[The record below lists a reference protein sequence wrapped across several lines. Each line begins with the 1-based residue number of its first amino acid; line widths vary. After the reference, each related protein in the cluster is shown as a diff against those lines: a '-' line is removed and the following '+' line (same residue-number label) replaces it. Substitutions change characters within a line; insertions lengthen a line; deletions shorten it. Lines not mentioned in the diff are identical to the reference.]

1 MQEHQEEV
9 DLLLDRTKL
18 EMQAASS
25 QSGGAS
31 PRALTGPNI
40 PSSPQLQASVEGVQQ
55 NALYSLP
62 AAGKGKKRERADQN
76 SDPSKTEHNVKF
88 DDPDTSTLKR
98 ERSMK
103 YDKIATILD
112 KDGGLLNVGVVE
124 HLVQLMRN
132 DLLQDGGRKV
142 ADVVAHRTM
151 LAGVI
156 AATENSECLN
166 QFVHLGGLCSLDDW
180 LQEAHKG
187 KLGGDGGSL
196 KECDKVVEDLLLA
209 LLRALDRLP
218 VDLKA
223 LKTCYVGKSVNHL
236 RSHKNVDIQKKA
248 RKLVEVWKKRV
259 DAEMSASS
267 EAKPGSAGHGISW
280 SYKQLP
286 TELGHPLTKIG
297 SGEVLE
303 VAVKSSGA
311 FAGNA
316 KVAVNGANSAAD
328 GAVIKPLSVPPVS
341 SKTASVQSPD
351 LPTLKDSNSSKL
363 PALSISPDMVT
374 NPVKE
379 EKSSSSSHTPSNGHS
394 WGSAAAGKGGG
405 NIAWKEDVKASV
417 ALSVNGGSSKTSS
430 AGSPRLPNT
439 KDLSGAAVSVGSK
452 EVGGGGKPM
461 VWSRSASTT
470 EKAIV
475 SAALPGTSSS
485 AQRLIVRIPNPG
497 KSPVGTSGG
506 TADAAAPVSR
516 SSSPSVL
523 ERHSSTGLADVL
535 ETKNTHQAESLAAFS
550 PEEAGTNVKGGNGVK
565 SGTGCS
571 EDKSTVAPVNALECE
586 KRTSTE
592 SVAHEKVGVKQE
604 SDSISKETL
613 TSGCSSAAFR
623 GAGEGSSPQV
633 GDGGKDANG
642 TSAADSVEDRPP
654 RHSQVSP
661 MEVDDGAMSL
671 LASAAAE
678 VGGMGSRTGTLER
691 VSAEGETMKGEQQ
704 QQNGIMSVDVRL
716 SRVNDG
722 FSQYMAMEMGEAL
735 QSKDH
740 SEAGVTHSAL
750 NHEIPS
756 TKGSRGGGKVEP
768 KEQHDGGSIERQ
780 GSVSPSDANREADSL
795 SVEQRGGGGE
805 RTEKKLIVQEGAGQ
819 ACEASSNTPSTLMS
833 MAEPVVEKR
842 RAIEASA
849 KASVEHPFLKEF
861 NASVMMNDLES
872 KVSSSK
878 FGKRD
883 FILDERK
890 SPRTQSKDISTTRD
904 VCSGVGGVSG
914 RDYRTH
920 LGSFMESRTQDEK
933 NGKRR
938 GQEIGQLFGRR
949 MGDKDGQR
957 LAELVSGFPEEDVL
971 EVARQ
976 AANEIEQMQENSKPV
991 SSSSSERDGQNAQTA
1006 GSPTG
1011 GEMKDVTT
1019 TDTASK
1025 GQQQGSLTD
1034 AGDDKVKSSSN
1045 AQDQRDVMRALAAH
1059 VNGVEK
1065 FDRVEE
1071 AVAAK
1076 IVEAAS
1082 PVDGEEVDQA
1092 MKEWKSPA
1100 SRGGKETNT
1109 GLEGSSRGEIS
1120 RVNSQ
1125 QPMRSLSFQSIQA
1138 DSVIGAPVP
1147 NSSTVS
1153 QPVGNSATTHN
1164 SHGDSTTPQQPVEG
1178 ARHGGGDA
1186 AVSGSEASERPD
1198 FDLNEGFA
1206 GEDGPQ
1212 DDDPITM
1219 PHSSSSALQI
1229 VQSATH
1235 PIASTASAS
1244 GVAAPIAVLAAT
1256 KGAFIPPTS
1265 PMWIKGEL
1273 GWKGSAATS
1282 AFRPAEPRRT
1292 PDRQHSGAESLAS
1305 DANLS
1310 LNANPVK
1317 RPRPLLEFDLNVA
1330 DDRVMEDIGVAVTTL
1345 SSQGSVLEMSL
1356 QNQSLLSSS
1365 VSGVTFNKQE
1375 SSPFLTFLKPE
1386 SSSSAHPL
1394 SSGSGFGS
1402 LQASPGGQA
1411 PSSSGYG
1418 RTTRPNLDLDLN
1430 RMDDSEECRMMPF
1443 SSDARVAEGVGSLAP
1458 SNNSTSKPPARR
1470 VMDFDLNDGPS
1481 FEEVGVDEPTTLQSL
1496 PARKLAG
1503 NAPMPVPMPGLRMEG
1518 GEAMN
1523 FSPWFTPT
1531 GNPFAGVS
1539 SIPAFAPGRVPD
1551 PGYSVPPAAAAAAA
1565 ANSFLNAGST
1575 AATAMSPFNGEIFRG
1590 GPTLSASPAVVYPPP
1605 GERVAFGAHGPFP
1618 VFGGSPGYLP
1628 SSVPFSGSFMDVSG
1642 GPVPFPSQ
1650 FGGQP
1655 TVNSSTYIRPPLL
1668 MGMTEAV
1675 VAADN
1680 SGGTWSRRSLD
1691 LNAGPEVIDTDIAR
1705 DDVMHGRL
1713 PLLHPGNSAAFND
1726 QMRVKLAQVSGNAS
1740 LTTPLKRKEPE
1751 GGWNCYTGS
1760 GGYKQSTWR

>member
-1 MQEHQEEV
+1 MHGRIKCGGRCGTKRYALIPLYQGPPSPPPPPQTPPPLKSIRYVDTYEVACPPARKHLPSARGQRLSPLDCKQAVMVRPARGDGFLRTGDRTLHIGDTALFQAGNAPPFIGILRKVSVEEEKEDQVKLSVNWLYRPADVKLAKGVVLEAAPNEIFYSFHKDDIPAASLLHPCKVAFLQKGVELPSGVSSFVCRRFYDTASKCLWWLTDRDYTDEHQEEV

-180 LQEAHKG
+180 LQEAHKA
-187 KLGGDGGSL
+187 KIGGDGGSL
-196 KECDKVVEDLLLA
+196 KECDKLVEDLLLA

-248 RKLVEVWKKRV
+248 RKLVDVWKKRV
-259 DAEMSASS
+259 DAEMNASS

-280 SYKQLP
+280 SYNKLP

-328 GAVIKPLSVPPVS
+328 AAVIKPLSVPPVS

-550 PEEAGTNVKGGNGVK
+550 PEEAGTNIKGGNGVK

-592 SVAHEKVGVKQE
+592 SAAHEKVGVKQE

-623 GAGEGSSPQV
+623 GAREGSSPQV

-678 VGGMGSRTGTLER
+678 V
-691 VSAEGETMKGEQQ
+691 
-704 QQNGIMSVDVRL
+704 
-716 SRVNDG
+716 
-722 FSQYMAMEMGEAL
+722 
-735 QSKDH
+735 
-740 SEAGVTHSAL
+740 
-750 NHEIPS
+750 
-756 TKGSRGGGKVEP
+756 
-768 KEQHDGGSIERQ
+768 ERQ

-833 MAEPVVEKR
+833 MAEPAVERR
-842 RAIEASA
+842 RAIEAS
-849 KASVEHPFLKEF
+849 
-861 NASVMMNDLES
+861 
-872 KVSSSK
+872 
-878 FGKRD
+878 
-883 FILDERK
+883 
-890 SPRTQSKDISTTRD
+890 
-904 VCSGVGGVSG
+904 
-914 RDYRTH
+914 
-920 LGSFMESRTQDEK
+920 
-933 NGKRR
+933 
-938 GQEIGQLFGRR
+938 
-949 MGDKDGQR
+949 
-957 LAELVSGFPEEDVL
+957 FPEEDVL

-1019 TDTASK
+1019 ADTASK
-1025 GQQQGSLTD
+1025 GQQQGSLT
-1034 AGDDKVKSSSN
+1034 
-1045 AQDQRDVMRALAAH
+1045 
-1059 VNGVEK
+1059 
-1065 FDRVEE
+1065 
-1071 AVAAK
+1071 
-1076 IVEAAS
+1076 
-1082 PVDGEEVDQA
+1082 
-1092 MKEWKSPA
+1092 
-1100 SRGGKETNT
+1100 
-1109 GLEGSSRGEIS
+1109 
-1120 RVNSQ
+1120 
-1125 QPMRSLSFQSIQA
+1125 
-1138 DSVIGAPVP
+1138 GA
-1147 NSSTVS
+1147 VS
-1153 QPVGNSATTHN
+1153 QPVGNSAATHN

-1229 VQSATH
+1229 AQSATH
-1235 PIASTASAS
+1235 PIASAS
-1244 GVAAPIAVLAAT
+1244 GVAAPIAVLAVT

-1345 SSQGSVLEMSL
+1345 SSQGSVLEI
-1356 QNQSLLSSS
+1356 
-1365 VSGVTFNKQE
+1365 
-1375 SSPFLTFLKPE
+1375 
-1386 SSSSAHPL
+1386 
-1394 SSGSGFGS
+1394 
-1402 LQASPGGQA
+1402 
-1411 PSSSGYG
+1411 SGYG

-1481 FEEVGVDEPTTLQSL
+1481 FEEVGVDEPPTLQSL

-1503 NAPMPVPMPGLRMEG
+1503 NAPMPVPMSGLRMEG

-1551 PGYSVPPAAAAAAA
+1551 PGYSVPPAAAGAAA
-1565 ANSFLNAGST
+1565 ANSFLNAGSA
-1575 AATAMSPFNGEIFRG
+1575 AATAMNPFNGEIFRG

-1705 DDVMHGRL
+1705 DDLMHGRL

>member
-1 MQEHQEEV
+1 MHGQQNEEKRKQQQHMLSSPPSQRSSPSGNNTSSCSAYKACSKGDRTLHIGDTALFQAGNAPPFIGILRKVSVEEEKKDQVKLSVNWLYRPADVKLAKGVVLEAAPNEIFYSFHKDDIPAASLLHHCKVAFLQKGVELPSGVSSFVCRRVYDTASKCLWWLTDRDYTDEHQEEV

-180 LQEAHKG
+180 LQEAHKC
-187 KLGGDGGSL
+187 KIGGDGGSL

-248 RKLVEVWKKRV
+248 RKLVDVWKKRV
-259 DAEMSASS
+259 DAEMNASS

-328 GAVIKPLSVPPVS
+328 AAVIKPLSVPPVS

-586 KRTSTE
+586 KRISTE
-592 SVAHEKVGVKQE
+592 SAAHEKVGVKQE

-623 GAGEGSSPQV
+623 
-633 GDGGKDANG
+633 
-642 TSAADSVEDRPP
+642 
-654 RHSQVSP
+654 
-661 MEVDDGAMSL
+661 
-671 LASAAAE
+671 
-678 VGGMGSRTGTLER
+678 
-691 VSAEGETMKGEQQ
+691 
-704 QQNGIMSVDVRL
+704 
-716 SRVNDG
+716 
-722 FSQYMAMEMGEAL
+722 
-735 QSKDH
+735 
-740 SEAGVTHSAL
+740 
-750 NHEIPS
+750 
-756 TKGSRGGGKVEP
+756 
-768 KEQHDGGSIERQ
+768 
-780 GSVSPSDANREADSL
+780 
-795 SVEQRGGGGE
+795 
-805 RTEKKLIVQEGAGQ
+805 
-819 ACEASSNTPSTLMS
+819 
-833 MAEPVVEKR
+833 EPVVEKR

-883 FILDERK
+883 FVSDERK

-1019 TDTASK
+1019 ADTASK

-1076 IVEAAS
+1076 IVQAAS
-1082 PVDGEEVDQA
+1082 PVD
-1092 MKEWKSPA
+1092 
-1100 SRGGKETNT
+1100 
-1109 GLEGSSRGEIS
+1109 
-1120 RVNSQ
+1120 
-1125 QPMRSLSFQSIQA
+1125 
-1138 DSVIGAPVP
+1138 
-1147 NSSTVS
+1147 
-1153 QPVGNSATTHN
+1153 
-1164 SHGDSTTPQQPVEG
+1164 
-1178 ARHGGGDA
+1178 
-1186 AVSGSEASERPD
+1186 
-1198 FDLNEGFA
+1198 
-1206 GEDGPQ
+1206 
-1212 DDDPITM
+1212 
-1219 PHSSSSALQI
+1219 
-1229 VQSATH
+1229 
-1235 PIASTASAS
+1235 
-1244 GVAAPIAVLAAT
+1244 APIAVLAAT

-1345 SSQGSVLEMSL
+1345 SSQGSVLEI
-1356 QNQSLLSSS
+1356 
-1365 VSGVTFNKQE
+1365 
-1375 SSPFLTFLKPE
+1375 
-1386 SSSSAHPL
+1386 
-1394 SSGSGFGS
+1394 
-1402 LQASPGGQA
+1402 
-1411 PSSSGYG
+1411 GYG

-1496 PARKLAG
+1496 PAQKLAG
-1503 NAPMPVPMPGLRMEG
+1503 NAPMPVPMSGLRMEG

-1680 SGGTWSRRSLD
+1680 SGGTWSRRGLD

>member
-1 MQEHQEEV
+1 
-9 DLLLDRTKL
+9 
-18 EMQAASS
+18 
-25 QSGGAS
+25 
-31 PRALTGPNI
+31 
-40 PSSPQLQASVEGVQQ
+40 
-55 NALYSLP
+55 
-62 AAGKGKKRERADQN
+62 
-76 SDPSKTEHNVKF
+76 
-88 DDPDTSTLKR
+88 
-98 ERSMK
+98 MK

-132 DLLQDGGRKV
+132 DLLQDGGMKV
-142 ADVVAHRTM
+142 ADVVAHHTM

-180 LQEAHKG
+180 LQEVRKG
-187 KLGGDGGSL
+187 KIGGDGGSL

-248 RKLVEVWKKRV
+248 RKLVDVWKKRV
-259 DAEMSASS
+259 DAEM
-267 EAKPGSAGHGISW
+267 
-280 SYKQLP
+280 
-286 TELGHPLTKIG
+286 
-297 SGEVLE
+297 
-303 VAVKSSGA
+303 
-311 FAGNA
+311 N
-316 KVAVNGANSAAD
+316 
-328 GAVIKPLSVPPVS
+328 
-341 SKTASVQSPD
+341 
-351 LPTLKDSNSSKL
+351 
-363 PALSISPDMVT
+363 
-374 NPVKE
+374 
-379 EKSSSSSHTPSNGHS
+379 
-394 WGSAAAGKGGG
+394 
-405 NIAWKEDVKASV
+405 
-417 ALSVNGGSSKTSS
+417 
-430 AGSPRLPNT
+430 
-439 KDLSGAAVSVGSK
+439 
-452 EVGGGGKPM
+452 
-461 VWSRSASTT
+461 AST
-470 EKAIV
+470 
-475 SAALPGTSSS
+475 
-485 AQRLIVRIPNPG
+485 
-497 KSPVGTSGG
+497 
-506 TADAAAPVSR
+506 
-516 SSSPSVL
+516 
-523 ERHSSTGLADVL
+523 
-535 ETKNTHQAESLAAFS
+535 
-550 PEEAGTNVKGGNGVK
+550 
-565 SGTGCS
+565 
-571 EDKSTVAPVNALECE
+571 
-586 KRTSTE
+586 
-592 SVAHEKVGVKQE
+592 
-604 SDSISKETL
+604 
-613 TSGCSSAAFR
+613 
-623 GAGEGSSPQV
+623 
-633 GDGGKDANG
+633 
-642 TSAADSVEDRPP
+642 
-654 RHSQVSP
+654 
-661 MEVDDGAMSL
+661 
-671 LASAAAE
+671 AE

-716 SRVNDG
+716 SRVNDC

-805 RTEKKLIVQEGAGQ
+805 RTEKKLSVQEGAGQ

-833 MAEPVVEKR
+833 MVEPAVEKR

-883 FILDERK
+883 FVSDERK

-904 VCSGVGGVSG
+904 ICSGV
-914 RDYRTH
+914 
-920 LGSFMESRTQDEK
+920 
-933 NGKRR
+933 
-938 GQEIGQLFGRR
+938 
-949 MGDKDGQR
+949 
-957 LAELVSGFPEEDVL
+957 EEDVL

-991 SSSSSERDGQNAQTA
+991 SSSSSERDDQNAQTA

-1071 AVAAK
+1071 VVAAK
-1076 IVEAAS
+1076 IVQAAC
-1082 PVDGEEVDQA
+1082 PVD
-1092 MKEWKSPA
+1092 
-1100 SRGGKETNT
+1100 
-1109 GLEGSSRGEIS
+1109 
-1120 RVNSQ
+1120 
-1125 QPMRSLSFQSIQA
+1125 
-1138 DSVIGAPVP
+1138 
-1147 NSSTVS
+1147 
-1153 QPVGNSATTHN
+1153 
-1164 SHGDSTTPQQPVEG
+1164 
-1178 ARHGGGDA
+1178 
-1186 AVSGSEASERPD
+1186 
-1198 FDLNEGFA
+1198 
-1206 GEDGPQ
+1206 
-1212 DDDPITM
+1212 
-1219 PHSSSSALQI
+1219 
-1229 VQSATH
+1229 
-1235 PIASTASAS
+1235 
-1244 GVAAPIAVLAAT
+1244 APIAVLAAT

-1345 SSQGSVLEMSL
+1345 SSQGSVLEI
-1356 QNQSLLSSS
+1356 
-1365 VSGVTFNKQE
+1365 
-1375 SSPFLTFLKPE
+1375 
-1386 SSSSAHPL
+1386 
-1394 SSGSGFGS
+1394 
-1402 LQASPGGQA
+1402 
-1411 PSSSGYG
+1411 GYG

-1503 NAPMPVPMPGLRMEG
+1503 NAPMPVPMSGLRMEG

-1551 PGYSVPPAAAAAAA
+1551 PGYAVPPAAAAAAA

-1590 GPTLSASPAVVYPPP
+1590 GPTLSGSPAVVYPPP